1 VDKFDWLGCLLMQRI
16 FSRRKRKKK
25 ENTRGEVIIIKGR
38 ASSHLKL
45 VWQFCMDIKWIL
57 KHKRQCNL
65 RRSSSALRFKKYLM
79 NDSIVFAVILLK
91 LTNVITVNNLT
102 NHLGHWSRIRI
113 NRFPQLHAYDLNYVN
128 LLMNYAPMLQIL
140 VTCLVPDVI
149 ATKGKKKHR
158 PKVYYLVR
166 INAL

>member
-113 NRFPQLHAYDLNYVN
+113 NRFPQLHAYDLNYVRS
-128 LLMNYAPMLQIL
+128 LLSQSWVLSFNELYMLPCSRFL
-140 VTCLVPDVI
+140 
-149 ATKGKKKHR
+149 
-158 PKVYYLVR
+158 
-166 INAL
+166 